1 MTVLTFSLPL
11 FIFLFLSLSALSR
24 VHAIVSDTYALDIE
38 YSGSTFFDGF
48 DFFTVFSPPSPP
60 QHSSSPLQL
69 NPPNLTTTQGP
80 DPTNSFVSYQSNT
93 SSLSKSLISTSN
105 NIVHMGVDHT
115 TVLHAD
121 GRDGGRASVRIS
133 SKKRFTHGLFLADV
147 RHMPGNVCG
156 VVSYCFNLN
165 GIII

>member
-48 DFFTVFSPPSPP
+48 DFFT
-60 QHSSSPLQL
+60 
-69 NPPNLTTTQGP
+69 GP
-80 DPTNSFVSYQSNT
+80 DPTNGFVSYQSNT

-121 GRDGGRASVRIS
+121 GRDGGRPSVRIS
-133 SKKRFTHGLFLADV
+133 SKKRFAHGLFLANV

-156 VVSYCFNLN
+156 VWPAYWMFGPYWPNS
-165 GIII
+165 GEIDIIEGQSKHL